1 MPPSRELD
9 SASSPLAFFAMELR
23 RLREQAEL
31 TQEQLAQEISYS
43 TALVS
48 MVETGK
54 RNPSR
59 DFTRRCDERLN
70 SGGLLM
76 RIWPLLANTAYST
89 QFQPWLEI
97 ELHAH
102 ALRTWQPLLV
112 PGLLQTADY
121 ARAILSAEPGVTAE
135 RVEEL
140 VTGRLD
146 RQKVLRRE
154 NPLLLWAVIGEEALH
169 LRIGGP
175 EVMRDQ
181 IAALITATENNHIS
195 VQVVPR
201 GLDGPSRAIVGL
213 EGGFLIASAEG
224 SPDSVFVESA
234 AAGHVTDHPRDVTA
248 ICKRYE
254 AIRSEALPVRTSVD
268 LLAKVVKEWQQT

>member
-23 RLREQAEL
+23 RLREQAGL
-31 TQEQLAQEISYS
+31 TQEQLAREISYS
-43 TALVS
+43 IALIS

-70 SGGLLM
+70 GGGLLI

-97 ELHAH
+97 EPQAH
-102 ALRTWQPLLV
+102 TLRNWEPLLI

-121 ARAILSAEPGVTAE
+121 ASAVLRAEPGVSDE
-135 RVEEL
+135 RAEEL
-140 VTGRLD
+140 VSGRLE
-146 RQKVLRRE
+146 RQKLLTKDDP
-154 NPLLLWAVIGEEALH
+154 PLFLTVIREEALH
-169 LRIGGP
+169 LHIGSP
-175 EVMRDQ
+175 EIMHDQ
-181 IAALITATENNHIS
+181 LSALLIAAEHRHIS
-195 VQVVPR
+195 VQIVPS
-201 GLDGPSRAIVGL
+201 GLGMTGGTIAGL
-213 EGGFLIASAEG
+213 EGAFIIAGVEG

-234 AAGHVTDHPRDVTA
+234 AAGHVTDHPRDVVA
-248 ICKRYE
+248 ICRRYE
-254 AIRSEALPVRTSVD
+254 AIRSEALSARASAD
-268 LLAKVVKEWQQT
+268 LITKVMKEWQQT

>member
-121 ARAILSAEPGVTAE
+121 ARAILSAEPG
-135 RVEEL
+135 
-140 VTGRLD
+140 
-146 RQKVLRRE
+146 
-154 NPLLLWAVIGEEALH
+154 
-169 LRIGGP
+169 
-175 EVMRDQ
+175 
-181 IAALITATENNHIS
+181 
-195 VQVVPR
+195 
-201 GLDGPSRAIVGL
+201 
-213 EGGFLIASAEG
+213 
-224 SPDSVFVESA
+224 
-234 AAGHVTDHPRDVTA
+234 
-248 ICKRYE
+248 
-254 AIRSEALPVRTSVD
+254 
-268 LLAKVVKEWQQT
+268 